1 MTLIAMPGKELD
13 MEEPKVGSEGE
24 SAYSRLPAEIRA
36 QIDALAEGPDTPRLP
51 DIKEKLAANWQG
63 KFDLFVSQ
71 VRLLGME
78 ELEALEE
85 GDGRGFLAMT
95 YSGSILSV
103 GPAQEEESSRGLPGS
118 RWVEYVPI
126 KIRLDV
132 PEIASGYGAVIVGA
146 ATRGS
151 SLRFDGGPVKSTS
164 SVYRIA
170 ACSADVPPDE
180 QDKRIREA
188 AIFLTHGFIKMNRT
202 LSEERAVGVE
212 QFTFRGM
219 AQYVARKNDVATVM
233 VKRILEDFFS
243 TAETGLLLG
252 ERVSLGRLGS
262 ASLKVKPA
270 RKARVIKNPVT
281 KEEILVPAKPETP
294 VPKVSFHKSLKDKAA
309 AADIGQGCCP
319 AEEDEG
325 SDEDE

>member
-1 MTLIAMPGKELD
+1 
-13 MEEPKVGSEGE
+13 MEETKAESEGK

-36 QIDALAEGPDTPRLP
+36 QIDALAEGSETPQLP

-63 KFDLFVSQ
+63 KFDLFESQ

-78 ELEALEE
+78 DLLVIEE

-95 YSGSILSV
+95 YSGSVLSV
-103 GPAQEEESSRGLPGS
+103 GPAQAEESSRGLPGS

-126 KIRLDV
+126 KLRLDV
-132 PEIASGYGAVIVGA
+132 PEIASGYGAMVVGSPA
-146 ATRGS
+146 RGS
-151 SLRFDGGPVKSTS
+151 SLKFDGGPVKSTS
-164 SVYRIA
+164 AVYRIA
-170 ACSADVPPDE
+170 ACAAGVDPDE

-202 LSEERAVGVE
+202 LSEDRQVGVE
-212 QFTFRGM
+212 QFTLRGM
-219 AQYVARKNDVATVM
+219 AQYVARKNDVATVL
-233 VKRILEDFFS
+233 VKRILEDYFS

-270 RKARVIKNPVT
+270 RKARVIKNPLT

-294 VPKVSFHKSLKDKAA
+294 APKMSFHKSLKDKAA
-309 AADIGQGCCP
+309 QADIGQGAGDEE
-319 AEEDEG
+319 AEDDDE
-325 SDEDE
+325 

>member
-1 MTLIAMPGKELD
+1 
-13 MEEPKVGSEGE
+13 MEETKVGSEGK
-24 SAYSRLPAEIRA
+24 SAYSGLPAEIRA
-36 QIDALAEGPDTPRLP
+36 QIDALAEGSETPRLP

-63 KFDLFVSQ
+63 KFDLFESQ

-78 ELEALEE
+78 DMLALDE
-85 GDGRGFLAMT
+85 GDSRGFLAMT

-103 GPAQEEESSRGLPGS
+103 GPAQAEESSRGLPGS

-126 KIRLDV
+126 KLRLDV
-132 PEIASGYGAVIVGA
+132 PEIASGYGAMIVGA
-146 ATRGS
+146 ASRGA
-151 SLRFDGGPVKSTS
+151 SLRFEGGPVKSTS
-164 SVYRIA
+164 AVYRIA
-170 ACSADVPPDE
+170 ACSADVDPDE

-188 AIFLTHGFIKMNRT
+188 AIFLTHGFMKMNRT

-212 QFTFRGM
+212 QFTLRGM
-219 AQYVARKNDVATVM
+219 AQYVARKNDVKTVL

-270 RKARVIKNPVT
+270 RKARVIKNPIT
-281 KEEILVPAKPETP
+281 KEEVLVPAKPETP
-294 VPKVSFHKSLKDKAA
+294 VPKMSFHKSLKDKAA
-309 AADIGQGCCP
+309 SADVGQVAGDDVE
-319 AEEDEG
+319 EEDE
-325 SDEDE
+325 